1 MDRQER
7 AAALD
12 VRYLLHGQLVSRAL
26 CAVAA
31 LGIPDLLTA
40 GPLSPAELARRTG
53 ADPSRLRQ
61 LIAALVPFEVFTIR
75 PDGEVELAR
84 LGRALTTDAAG
95 SALAGAQLA
104 HDLMSQAWQ
113 GLPETVRTGV
123 PAFDR
128 AFGGDLFTHLDRDPG
143 LRTVFD
149 RSQAND
155 LELEVDAILRSGDF
169 GTTGTVV
176 DVGGGDG
183 TLLVHLLAAHPGLRG
198 VLVDRPIAVAAARGR
213 LAAAGL
219 AERAEATP
227 GDFFKTLPA
236 RGDVYFMREVLHDW
250 DDDQCVTILRT
261 CRQAMPAA
269 ARLLVVE
276 LASDETPGTGP
287 EARMT
292 GLMSL
297 YMLAVLPGRERCPAD
312 YARMMAAAG
321 LRVQSITHLTG
332 QKVLI
337 EASAETPGPPPRG

>member
-227 GDFFKTLPA
+227 VTSSRPCPLAAMSTSCARSCTTGTTTSASPSCAPA
-236 RGDVYFMREVLHDW
+236 GRPCPRPPGSW
-250 DDDQCVTILRT
+250 WWNWPPTKP
-261 CRQAMPAA
+261 PAPD
-269 ARLLVVE
+269 RR
-276 LASDETPGTGP
+276 PG
-287 EARMT
+287 
-292 GLMSL
+292 
-297 YMLAVLPGRERCPAD
+297 
-312 YARMMAAAG
+312 
-321 LRVQSITHLTG
+321 
-332 QKVLI
+332 
-337 EASAETPGPPPRG
+337 